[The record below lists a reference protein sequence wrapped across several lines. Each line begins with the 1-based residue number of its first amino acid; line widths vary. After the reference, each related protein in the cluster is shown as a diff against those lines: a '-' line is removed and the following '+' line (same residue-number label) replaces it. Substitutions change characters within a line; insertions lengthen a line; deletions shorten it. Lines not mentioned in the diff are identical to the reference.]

1 MAFQQAS
8 QRHPDGPERQRGV
21 ASSRDASRRHVT
33 HVIDPNYDFDDC
45 VSRVSDVSS
54 VERRSPFGVP
64 QFIRLEE
71 LNAPNRYIRDDV
83 VFFGVAIDD

>member
-1 MAFQQAS
+1 MDELLEWPFSKRVSVTLLDQS
-8 QRHPDGPERQRGV
+8 DNME
-21 ASSRDASRRHVT
+21 SRRHVT

-83 VFFGVAIDD
+83 VLFGVTIDD